1 MGSGKGGSVRKEG
14 LNARVRIP
22 LPVLSG
28 AILSVLLTLSLG
40 ENEPNRMLNNSSSR
54 EEMSSQLYVNMGY
67 REVVAVLETNGWLRC
82 SPRGVYRAKIE
93 IKCADGSTRNM
104 CESIVTFAS
113 CQKVPD
119 SMGVRL
125 YFRNHQTGERLY
137 KYCFFVSERNSEG
150 RVLNESPVQCDSVID
165 FPKNCHTLD
174 TVLYPGRRW
183 EDETSP
189 PMKSKQKRRMS
200 KETFAKRIAVGNS
213 GISLASHM
221 VASGWSRRMDHKKR
235 GVTDTVSCSNGSRI
249 LSDSSFVYSA
259 NGGNGWK
266 WNLVYEIR
274 HFKGDYRL
282 YRYKFIEGH
291 PDSVWNDALSI
302 IQDLPLPD
310 SSELCDKLDTTS
322 YKFRRILSGNK

>member
-1 MGSGKGGSVRKEG
+1 
-14 LNARVRIP
+14 
-22 LPVLSG
+22 
-28 AILSVLLTLSLG
+28 
-40 ENEPNRMLNNSSSR
+40 
-54 EEMSSQLYVNMGY
+54 
-67 REVVAVLETNGWLRC
+67 
-82 SPRGVYRAKIE
+82 
-93 IKCADGSTRNM
+93 
-104 CESIVTFAS
+104 
-113 CQKVPD
+113 
-119 SMGVRL
+119 
-125 YFRNHQTGERLY
+125 
-137 KYCFFVSERNSEG
+137 
-150 RVLNESPVQCDSVID
+150 
-165 FPKNCHTLD
+165 
-174 TVLYPGRRW
+174 
-183 EDETSP
+183 
-189 PMKSKQKRRMS
+189 MKSKQKRRMS